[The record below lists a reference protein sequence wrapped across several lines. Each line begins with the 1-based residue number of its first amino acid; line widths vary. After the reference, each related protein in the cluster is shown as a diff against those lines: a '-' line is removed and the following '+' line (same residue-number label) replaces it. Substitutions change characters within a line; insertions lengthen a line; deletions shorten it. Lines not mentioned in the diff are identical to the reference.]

1 MNLLIKP
8 LFTLSSE
15 NNLFISG
22 NDSDSVGSKENGTP
36 APPRPHPP
44 GAGFAG
50 GGLFEDD
57 DDDDDFFGGS
67 STKKSDSGE
76 CVSHRSESSRLLSLH
91 VGCLLFQ
98 LGQPRP
104 RHLLT
109 FLLTMMRTVTF
120 SVRSSAHQLRARKM
134 QRRSRANILRRR

>member
-8 LFTLSSE
+8 LFILSSE

-44 GAGFAG
+44 GAGFSG

-57 DDDDDFFGGS
+57 EDDDDFFGGS

-76 CVSHRSESSRLLSLH
+76 CL
-91 VGCLLFQ
+91 
-98 LGQPRP
+98 
-104 RHLLT
+104 
-109 FLLTMMRTVTF
+109 
-120 SVRSSAHQLRARKM
+120 
-134 QRRSRANILRRR
+134 

>member
-8 LFTLSSE
+8 LFILSSE

-36 APPRPHPP
+36 APPRPQPP
-44 GAGFAG
+44 AAGFVG

-57 DDDDDFFGGS
+57 EDDDDFFGGS

-76 CVSHRSESSRLLSLH
+76 CAQVIAVESSHLISLH
-91 VGCLLFQ
+91 VGCLFQ

-109 FLLTMMRTVTF
+109 FLLMMMMRMVTF
-120 SVRSSAHQLRARKM
+120 SVRSSALQLRARKM
-134 QRRSRANILRRR
+134 